1 MTKKLW
7 SQYIR
12 NKSFRNKLAGGLLLL
27 VLLIAFLPYYFA
39 FIEARKGIVLN
50 DLFLNFIES
59 ANVSIPTFIIIWSLC
74 LWYLFKSYKDPALML
89 LILWGFN
96 ILSISRIISIYLVP
110 LEPPNNL
117 IELIDPIT
125 NSFYGAKFITKDLFF
140 SGHTATLVCL
150 ALCLKTRRDQI
161 IVFTGAIIVGILVLI
176 QHVHYTIDVIAAFV
190 FPFFLVP
197 IAKRICAPFN

>member
-12 NKSFRNKLAGGLLLL
+12 NKLFRNKLAGGLLLL

-50 DLFLNFIES
+50 DLVLNFIKS
-59 ANVSIPTFIIIWSLC
+59 ANVSIPTFIIIWSLS

-150 ALCLKTRRDQI
+150 ALCLKTKRDQI
-161 IVFTGAIIVGILVLI
+161 IVFTGAIIVGILVLV

>member
-12 NKSFRNKLAGGLLLL
+12 NKLFRNKLAAGLLLL

-50 DLFLNFIES
+50 DLVLNFIES
-59 ANVSIPTFIIIWSLC
+59 ANVSIPTFIIIWSLS

-150 ALCLKTRRDQI
+150 ALCLKTKRDQI
-161 IVFTGAIIVGILVLI
+161 IVFSGAIIVGILVLV

>member
-12 NKSFRNKLAGGLLLL
+12 NKLFRNKLAGGVLLL

-50 DLFLNFIES
+50 DLVLNFIKS
-59 ANVSIPTFIIIWSLC
+59 ANVSIPTFIIIWSLS

-150 ALCLKTRRDQI
+150 ALCLKTKRDQI
-161 IVFTGAIIVGILVLI
+161 IVFTGAIIVGILVLV

>member
-50 DLFLNFIES
+50 DLVLNFIES
-59 ANVSIPTFIIIWSLC
+59 ANVSIPTFIIIWSLS

-150 ALCLKTRRDQI
+150 ALCLKTKRDQI
-161 IVFTGAIIVGILVLI
+161 IVFTGAVIVGILVLI

>member
-12 NKSFRNKLAGGLLLL
+12 NKLFRNKLAGGLLLL

-50 DLFLNFIES
+50 DLVLNFIES
-59 ANVSIPTFIIIWSLC
+59 ANVSIPTFIIIWSLS

-150 ALCLKTRRDQI
+150 ALCLKTKRDQI
-161 IVFTGAIIVGILVLI
+161 IVFTGAIIVGILVLV

>member
-50 DLFLNFIES
+50 DLVLNFIES

-150 ALCLKTRRDQI
+150 ALCLKTKRDQI
-161 IVFTGAIIVGILVLI
+161 IVFTGAVIVGILVLI

>member
-1 MTKKLW
+1 
-7 SQYIR
+7 
-12 NKSFRNKLAGGLLLL
+12 LLL

-50 DLFLNFIES
+50 DLVLNFIES
-59 ANVSIPTFIIIWSLC
+59 ANVSIPTFIIIWSLS

-150 ALCLKTRRDQI
+150 ALCLKTKRDQI
-161 IVFTGAIIVGILVLI
+161 IVFTGAVIVGILVLI

>member
-12 NKSFRNKLAGGLLLL
+12 NKLFRNKLAAGLLLL

-50 DLFLNFIES
+50 DLVLNFIES
-59 ANVSIPTFIIIWSLC
+59 ANVSIPTFIIIWSLS

-150 ALCLKTRRDQI
+150 ALCLKTKRDQI
-161 IVFTGAIIVGILVLI
+161 IVFTGAIIVGILVLV

>member
-12 NKSFRNKLAGGLLLL
+12 NKLFRNKLVGGLLLL

-50 DLFLNFIES
+50 DLVLNFIES
-59 ANVSIPTFIIIWSLC
+59 ANVSIPTFIIIWSLS

-150 ALCLKTRRDQI
+150 ALCLKTKRDQI
-161 IVFTGAIIVGILVLI
+161 IVFTGAVIVGILVLI

>member
-1 MTKKLW
+1 MLW
-7 SQYIR
+7 SQYLR
-12 NKSFRNKLAGGLLLL
+12 NKKFRNKLAGGLLLL

-50 DLFLNFIES
+50 DLVLDFIKS
-59 ANVSIPTFIIIWSLC
+59 ANVSIPTFIIIWSLS
-74 LWYLFKSYKDPALML
+74 LWYLFKSFKDPSLIL
-89 LILWGFN
+89 LIIWGFN
-96 ILSISRIISIYLVP
+96 LLSISRIISIYLVP
-110 LEPPNNL
+110 LEPPKDL

-150 ALCLKTRRDQI
+150 ALCLKTKKDQL

-176 QHVHYTIDVIAAFV
+176 QHVHYTVDVIAAFV
-190 FPFFLVP
+190 FPFLIVP
-197 IAKRICAPFN
+197 VAKRICTPFN

>member
-1 MTKKLW
+1 MTKKTW
-7 SQYIR
+7 GQYLR
-12 NKSFRNKLAGGLLLL
+12 NKQFRNKLAGGLILLGL
-27 VLLIAFLPYYFA
+27 VIAFLPYYFA

-50 DLFLNFIES
+50 DLVLNFIES
-59 ANVSIPTFIIIWSLC
+59 ANVSIPTFIIIWSLS
-74 LWYLFKSYKDPALML
+74 LWYLIKSFKDPALIL
-89 LILWGFN
+89 LIIWGFN

-125 NSFYGAKFITKDLFF
+125 NTFYGAKFITKDLFF

-150 ALCLKTRRDQI
+150 ALCLRKRKDQL
-161 IVFTGAIIVGILVLI
+161 IVFTGAVMVGILVLV

-190 FPFFLVP
+190 FPFILIP
-197 IAKRICAPFN
+197 IAKRICVPFN

>member
-12 NKSFRNKLAGGLLLL
+12 NKLFRNKLAGGVLLL

-50 DLFLNFIES
+50 DLVLNFIES
-59 ANVSIPTFIIIWSLC
+59 ANVSIPTFIIIWSLS

-150 ALCLKTRRDQI
+150 ALCLKTKRDQI
-161 IVFTGAIIVGILVLI
+161 IVFTGAIIVGILVLV

>member
-50 DLFLNFIES
+50 DLVLNFIES

-150 ALCLKTRRDQI
+150 ALCLKTKKDQF

-176 QHVHYTIDVIAAFV
+176 QHVHYTVDVIAAFV

>member
-12 NKSFRNKLAGGLLLL
+12 NKLFRNKLAGGLLLL
-27 VLLIAFLPYYFA
+27 ILLIAFLPYYFA

-50 DLFLNFIES
+50 DLVLNFIES
-59 ANVSIPTFIIIWSLC
+59 ANVSIPTFIIIWSLS

-150 ALCLKTRRDQI
+150 ALCLKTKRDQI
-161 IVFTGAIIVGILVLI
+161 IVFTGAIIVGILVLV

>member
-50 DLFLNFIES
+50 DLVLNFIES
-59 ANVSIPTFIIIWSLC
+59 ANVSIPTFIIIWSLS

-150 ALCLKTRRDQI
+150 ALCLKTKRDQI
-161 IVFTGAIIVGILVLI
+161 IVFTGADYCWNLGIGSTRSL
-176 QHVHYTIDVIAAFV
+176 HD
-190 FPFFLVP
+190 
-197 IAKRICAPFN
+197 

>member
-12 NKSFRNKLAGGLLLL
+12 NKLFRNKLVGGLLLL

-50 DLFLNFIES
+50 DLVLNFIES
-59 ANVSIPTFIIIWSLC
+59 ANVSIPTFIIIWSLS

-150 ALCLKTRRDQI
+150 ALCLKTKRDQI
-161 IVFTGAIIVGILVLI
+161 IVFTGAIIVGILVLV

>member
-50 DLFLNFIES
+50 DLVLNFIES
-59 ANVSIPTFIIIWSLC
+59 ANVSIPTFIIIWSLS

-96 ILSISRIISIYLVP
+96 ILSMSRIISIYLVP

-150 ALCLKTRRDQI
+150 ALFLKTRRDQI

>member
-50 DLFLNFIES
+50 DLVLNFIES
-59 ANVSIPTFIIIWSLC
+59 ANVSIPTFIIIWSLS

>member
-50 DLFLNFIES
+50 DLVLNFIES

>member
-1 MTKKLW
+1 MTKMLW
-7 SQYIR
+7 SQYLR

-27 VLLIAFLPYYFA
+27 FLLIAFLPYYFA
-39 FIEARKGIVLN
+39 FIESRKGIVLN
-50 DLFLNFIES
+50 DLVLDFIKS
-59 ANVSIPTFIIIWSLC
+59 ANVSIPTFIIIWSLSF
-74 LWYLFKSYKDPALML
+74 WYLVKSFKDPPLML

-96 ILSISRIISIYLVP
+96 VLSISRIISIYLVP
-110 LEPPNNL
+110 LEPPTDL

-150 ALCLKTRRDQI
+150 ALCLKKKRDQV
-161 IVFTGAIIVGILVLI
+161 IVFIGAIIVGILVLI
-176 QHVHYTIDVIAAFV
+176 QHVHYTIDVIAAFI
-190 FPFFLVP
+190 FPIILIP

>member
-176 QHVHYTIDVIAAFV
+176 QHVHFTIDVIAAFV

>member
-12 NKSFRNKLAGGLLLL
+12 NKLFRNKLAGGLLLL

-50 DLFLNFIES
+50 DLVLNFIES
-59 ANVSIPTFIIIWSLC
+59 ANVSIPTFIIIWSLS

-117 IELIDPIT
+117 IELKDPIT

-150 ALCLKTRRDQI
+150 ALCLKTKRDQI
-161 IVFTGAIIVGILVLI
+161 IVFTGAIIVGILVLV